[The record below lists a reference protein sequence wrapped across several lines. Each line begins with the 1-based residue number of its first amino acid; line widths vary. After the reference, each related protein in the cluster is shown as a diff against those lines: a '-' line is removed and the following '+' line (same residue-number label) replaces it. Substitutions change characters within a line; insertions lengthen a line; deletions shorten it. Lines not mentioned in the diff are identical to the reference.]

1 MKSNQERSNECLPPK
16 KREIPTTSLPSEVK
30 PVILSNENHR
40 ADNLTWLTS
49 TPSSQSSMG
58 GRHRPGGSSVEIGL
72 EQGLH
77 KAPSTGMD
85 YSPPSAPR
93 SVPVSTT
100 LPTVYSSALS
110 QSGTP
115 VSPVQYTHLQHTF
128 QFVGPQ
134 YSGPYAGFIP
144 SQLISPTANSA
155 TCAAASATAVATT
168 PSQRSQLEAY
178 STFLASMSSLSQQGH
193 KVEQHLVR
201 TPGLIAAGSPPPTQ
215 QNQYVHIASSPQST
229 VRNVSPPTI
238 PVHLHPHQTAIPHT
252 LTLGPS
258 SQVVVQYSDSSGHF
272 IARDPTKKAESSRL
286 QAMQAKDILNGEIE
300 KSRRY
305 GLSPSGDVSLIKA
318 GNKPAPHHYET
329 RHVVVHSSP
338 AEYSAR
344 DSSGIRA
351 SVMVVPNSSTPI
363 TEMEVQQATNRET
376 PPSVL
381 NDKGNLHLGK
391 PAHRSYALSPQQTM
405 GHEGVKAVATLSP
418 HTVIQT
424 THNASEQLP
433 VGLPATA
440 FYAGTQPPVIGYLS
454 SQQQAI
460 GYPGNLPQHLVI
472 PGTQPLLIPVGNA
485 DVESSGVAP
494 AIVTSSPQFA
504 AVPHTFVTT
513 AIPKSENFTA
523 EALATQPA
531 YQAAVVQAQI
541 HLPVVQSVTSP
552 TAAPPTLPPYFMK
565 GSIIQLA
572 NGELKKVEDLKTEDF
587 IQSAEISNDLKIDSS
602 TVERIEDSHNPGI
615 AVIQFAIGEH
625 RAQCHFKRQED
636 PQNCFSFTAFKSSVI
651 SLQCRLRASHLF
663 FSFMI
668 RKTVPGSEPVS
679 VEVMVE
685 YPFFV
690 FGQGWSSCCPERTSQ
705 LFDLPCSKLSVG
717 DVCISLT
724 LKNLKNGSIKKGQP
738 MDSASILLKH
748 SKNDSL
754 AGSRHRYVEQEN
766 GINQGSAQMLPENG
780 ELKFLDKIGLPA
792 APLLTKIEPS
802 KPTATRKRRWSAPET
817 RKLEKSEEEPPLT
830 LPKPSF
836 IPQEVKICIEGRS
849 NVGK

>member
-30 PVILSNENHR
+30 PVVLPNENHR
-40 ADNLTWLTS
+40 TDNLTWLSSTS
-49 TPSSQSSMG
+49 SSQSSMS

-72 EQGLH
+72 QQGLH
-77 KAPSTGMD
+77 KASSTGMD

-93 SVPVSTT
+93 SVPISTT
-100 LPTVYSSALS
+100 LPTVYSPALS

-178 STFLASMSSLSQQGH
+178 STFLASMSSLSQQGQ

-215 QNQYVHIASSPQST
+215 QNQYVHISSSPQST

-258 SQVVVQYSDSSGHF
+258 SQVVVQYSDSGGHF
-272 IARDPTKKAESSRL
+272 VTRDSTKKAESSRL
-286 QAMQAKDILNGEIE
+286 QAMQAKEILNGEIE

-305 GLSPSGDVSLIKA
+305 GLSPSGDVSLVKA

-363 TEMEVQQATNRET
+363 TEMEVQQATSRDT

-424 THNASEQLP
+424 THSASEQLP

-460 GYPGNLPQHLVI
+460 SYPGNLPQHLVI

-513 AIPKSENFTA
+513 TIPKSENFSA
-523 EALATQPA
+523 ESIATQPA
-531 YQAAVVQAQI
+531 YQAALVQAQI
-541 HLPVVQSVTSP
+541 HLPVVQSVASP

-602 TVERIEDSHNPGI
+602 TVERIEDSHNLGI
-615 AVIQFAIGEH
+615 AVIQFAVGEH
-625 RAQCHFKRQED
+625 RAQ
-636 PQNCFSFTAFKSSVI
+636 
-651 SLQCRLRASHLF
+651 
-663 FSFMI
+663 
-668 RKTVPGSEPVS
+668 VS
-679 VEVMVE
+679 VEVLVE

-690 FGQGWSSCCPERTSQ
+690 FGQGWSSCCPERTSH

-766 GINQGSAQMLPENG
+766 GINQGSAQMLSENG

-792 APLLTKIEPS
+792 APLLTKTEPS

>member
-30 PVILSNENHR
+30 PVVLPNENHR
-40 ADNLTWLTS
+40 TDNLTWLS
-49 TPSSQSSMG
+49 SAPSSQSSMS

-72 EQGLH
+72 QQGLH
-77 KAPSTGMD
+77 KASSTGMD

-93 SVPVSTT
+93 SVPISTT
-100 LPTVYSSALS
+100 LPTVYSPALS

-168 PSQRSQLEAY
+168 PSQRSQLDAY

-215 QNQYVHIASSPQST
+215 QNQYVHISSSPQSA

-258 SQVVVQYSDSSGHF
+258 SQVVVQYSDSGGHF
-272 IARDPTKKAESSRL
+272 VTRESTKKAESSRL
-286 QAMQAKDILNGEIE
+286 QAMQAKEILNGEIE

-305 GLSPSGDVSLIKA
+305 GLSPSGDLSLVKA

-363 TEMEVQQATNRET
+363 TEMEVQQATSRET

-405 GHEGVKAVATLSP
+405 SHEGVKAVATLSP

-424 THNASEQLP
+424 THSASEQLP
-433 VGLPATA
+433 VRLPATA

-513 AIPKSENFTA
+513 TIPKSENFSA
-523 EALATQPA
+523 ESIATQPA
-531 YQAAVVQAQI
+531 YQAALVQAQI
-541 HLPVVQSVTSP
+541 HLPVVQSVASP

-615 AVIQFAIGEH
+615 AVIQFAVGEH
-625 RAQCHFKRQED
+625 RAQ
-636 PQNCFSFTAFKSSVI
+636 
-651 SLQCRLRASHLF
+651 
-663 FSFMI
+663 
-668 RKTVPGSEPVS
+668 VS
-679 VEVMVE
+679 VEVLVE

-690 FGQGWSSCCPERTSQ
+690 FGQGWSSCCPERTSH

-766 GINQGSAQMLPENG
+766 GINQGSAQMLSENG

-792 APLLTKIEPS
+792 APLLTKTEPS

>member
-16 KREIPTTSLPSEVK
+16 KREIPATSLPSEVK
-30 PVILSNENHR
+30 PVLPNENHR
-40 ADNLTWLTS
+40 ADNLAWLPS
-49 TPSSQSSMG
+49 TPSGQSGLG
-58 GRHRPGGSSVEIGL
+58 GRHRPGGMSSVEAGL
-72 EQGLH
+72 QQGLH
-77 KAPSTGMD
+77 KSLSAGLD

-93 SVPVSTT
+93 SVPASTT
-100 LPTVYSSALS
+100 LPTVYSPALS

-134 YSGPYAGFIP
+134 YSGSYTGFIP

-155 TCAAASATAVATT
+155 TVAAATAVATT

-178 STFLASMSSLSQQGH
+178 STLLASMSGLSQQGH
-193 KVEQHLVR
+193 KVEPHLVR

-215 QNQYVHIASSPQST
+215 QNQYVHISSSSQSA

-238 PVHLHPHQTAIPHT
+238 PVPLHPHQTVIPHT

-258 SQVVVQYSDSSGHF
+258 SQVVVQYTDSGGHF
-272 IARDPTKKAESSRL
+272 VTRDPPKKPESSRL
-286 QAMQAKDILNGEIE
+286 QAMQAKEVLNGEIE

-305 GLSPSGDVSLIKA
+305 GISPSADLGLIKA

-338 AEYSAR
+338 AEYGVR
-344 DSSGIRA
+344 DSSGVRA
-351 SVMVVPNSSTPI
+351 SVMVVPNSSTP
-363 TEMEVQQATNRET
+363 TADMEVQQATNRAT
-376 PPSVL
+376 SPP
-381 NDKGNLHLGK
+381 
-391 PAHRSYALSPQQTM
+391 AL
-405 GHEGVKAVATLSP
+405 
-418 HTVIQT
+418 
-424 THNASEQLP
+424 
-433 VGLPATA
+433 
-440 FYAGTQPPVIGYLS
+440 
-454 SQQQAI
+454 
-460 GYPGNLPQHLVI
+460 
-472 PGTQPLLIPVGNA
+472 PGTQSLRIPVGGA
-485 DVESSGVAP
+485 DVEPSGVAP

-513 AIPKSENFTA
+513 AVPKSENFSA
-523 EALATQPA
+523 EPLTTQPA
-531 YQAAVVQAQI
+531 YQATMVQAQI
-541 HLPVVQSVTSP
+541 HLPVVQSIASP
-552 TAAPPTLPPYFMK
+552 AAAPPTLPPYFMK

-602 TVERIEDSHNPGI
+602 TVERIEDSHSPGI
-615 AVIQFAIGEH
+615 AVIQFAVGEH
-625 RAQCHFKRQED
+625 RAQ
-636 PQNCFSFTAFKSSVI
+636 
-651 SLQCRLRASHLF
+651 
-663 FSFMI
+663 
-668 RKTVPGSEPVS
+668 VS
-679 VEVMVE
+679 VEVLVE

-754 AGSRHRYVEQEN
+754 AGSRHRYAEQEN
-766 GINQGSAQMLPENG
+766 GINQGSAQMLAENG
-780 ELKFLDKIGLPA
+780 ELKFPDKIGLPA
-792 APLLTKIEPS
+792 APLLTKTEPS
-802 KPTATRKRRWSAPET
+802 KPPATRKRRWSAPET

>member
-16 KREIPTTSLPSEVK
+16 KREIPATSLPSEVK
-30 PVILSNENHR
+30 PLVVANENHR
-40 ADNLTWLTS
+40 ADNLTWLSNT
-49 TPSSQSSMG
+49 TSSQSSMG
-58 GRHRPGGSSVEIGL
+58 GRHRPGGTSAEIGL
-72 EQGLH
+72 QQGIGLH
-77 KAPSTGMD
+77 KSLSTGMD

-93 SVPVSTT
+93 SVPATTT
-100 LPTVYSSALS
+100 LPTVYPPPAHS
-110 QSGTP
+110 QSGMP

-134 YSGPYAGFIP
+134 YSGSYAGFIP
-144 SQLISPTANSA
+144 SPLISPTANSA
-155 TCAAASATAVATT
+155 TSAAASAAAVAAT

-178 STFLASMSSLSQQGH
+178 STLLASMSNLSQQGH

-201 TPGLIAAGSPPPTQ
+201 TPGLIAAGSPPPTPH
-215 QNQYVHIASSPQST
+215 NQYVHVSSSPQSG

-238 PVHLHPHQTAIPHT
+238 PVHMHPHQTVIPHT

-258 SQVVVQYSDSSGHF
+258 SQVVLQYTDSGGHF
-272 IARDPTKKAESSRL
+272 VTRDLTKKAESSRL
-286 QAMQAKDILNGEIE
+286 QAMQAKEILNGIE
-300 KSRRY
+300 KNRRY
-305 GLSPSGDVSLIKA
+305 GISTSTDMSLVKA

-338 AEYSAR
+338 AEYGAR
-344 DSSGIRA
+344 DSSGVRA
-351 SVMVVPNSSTPI
+351 SVMVVPNSSTP
-363 TEMEVQQATNRET
+363 TADMEVQQVTNRET
-376 PPSVL
+376 SPSAP
-381 NDKGNLHLGK
+381 NEKGNLHLGK
-391 PAHRSYALSPQQTM
+391 PAHRSY
-405 GHEGVKAVATLSP
+405 TLSP

-424 THNASEQLP
+424 SHSTSEQLP
-433 VGLPATA
+433 VGLSAAA
-440 FYAGTQPPVIGYLS
+440 FYTGTQPPVIGYLS

-460 GYPGNLPQHLVI
+460 GYPGNLPQHLMI

-485 DVESSGVAP
+485 DIESSGVAP

-504 AVPHTFVTT
+504 TVPHTFVTT
-513 AIPKSENFTA
+513 AIPKSDSFGA
-523 EALATQPA
+523 ESLATQSA

-541 HLPVVQSVTSP
+541 HLPVVQSVASS
-552 TAAPPTLPPYFMK
+552 ASAPPTLPPYFMK

-587 IQSAEISNDLKIDSS
+587 IQSAEISSDLKIDSS
-602 TVERIEDSHNPGI
+602 TVERIEDSHSPGI
-615 AVIQFAIGEH
+615 AVIQFAVGEH
-625 RAQCHFKRQED
+625 RAQ
-636 PQNCFSFTAFKSSVI
+636 
-651 SLQCRLRASHLF
+651 
-663 FSFMI
+663 
-668 RKTVPGSEPVS
+668 VS
-679 VEVMVE
+679 VEVLVE

-754 AGSRHRYVEQEN
+754 AGSRHKYAEQEN
-766 GINQGSAQMLPENG
+766 GINQGSAQKLSENG

-792 APLLTKIEPS
+792 APLLTKTEPS
-802 KPTATRKRRWSAPET
+802 KPMATRKRRWSAPET

>member
-16 KREIPTTSLPSEVK
+16 KREIPATSLPSEVK
-30 PVILSNENHR
+30 PLVLPNENHR
-40 ADNLTWLTS
+40 ADNLTWLSSTS
-49 TPSSQSSMG
+49 SSQSSMG
-58 GRHRPGGSSVEIGL
+58 GRHRPGGTSVEIGL
-72 EQGLH
+72 QQGLH
-77 KAPSTGMD
+77 KSLSTGMD

-93 SVPVSTT
+93 SVPATTT
-100 LPTVYSSALS
+100 LPTVYSPALS

-115 VSPVQYTHLQHTF
+115 VSPVQYTHLQPTF
-128 QFVGPQ
+128 QFVGPP

-144 SQLISPTANSA
+144 SQLISPTANSG
-155 TCAAASATAVATT
+155 TGAAASATAVATT

-178 STFLASMSSLSQQGH
+178 STLLASMSSLGQQGH

-201 TPGLIAAGSPPPTQ
+201 TPGLISAGSPPPTQ
-215 QNQYVHIASSPQST
+215 QNQYVHISGSPQSA
-229 VRNVSPPTI
+229 VRNISPPTI
-238 PVHLHPHQTAIPHT
+238 PVHMHPHQTVIPPT

-258 SQVVVQYSDSSGHF
+258 SQVVVQYTDSGGHF
-272 IARDPTKKAESSRL
+272 VTRDPIKKAESSRL
-286 QAMQAKDILNGEIE
+286 QAMQAKEILNGELE

-305 GLSPSGDVSLIKA
+305 GLSPSADMGLVKA

-329 RHVVVHSSP
+329 RHVVVHPSP
-338 AEYSAR
+338 AEYSTR
-344 DSSGIRA
+344 DSSGVRA
-351 SVMVVPNSSTPI
+351 SVMVVPNSSTP
-363 TEMEVQQATNRET
+363 TADMEVQQATHRET
-376 PPSVL
+376 SPSTL

-405 GHEGVKAVATLSP
+405 GHEGVKTIATLSP

-424 THNASEQLP
+424 THSASEQVP

-440 FYAGTQPPVIGYLS
+440 FYTGTQPPVIGYLS
-454 SQQQAI
+454 GQQQAI

-513 AIPKSENFTA
+513 AIPKNENYSV
-523 EALATQPA
+523 ESLATQPA

-541 HLPVVQSVTSP
+541 HLPVVQSVASP

-587 IQSAEISNDLKIDSS
+587 IQSAEISSDLKIDSS

-615 AVIQFAIGEH
+615 AVIQFAVGEH
-625 RAQCHFKRQED
+625 RAQ
-636 PQNCFSFTAFKSSVI
+636 
-651 SLQCRLRASHLF
+651 
-663 FSFMI
+663 
-668 RKTVPGSEPVS
+668 VS
-679 VEVMVE
+679 VEVLVE

-754 AGSRHRYVEQEN
+754 AGSRHRYAEQEN
-766 GINQGSAQMLPENG
+766 GINQGSAQMLAENG
-780 ELKFLDKIGLPA
+780 ELKFPDKIGLPA
-792 APLLTKIEPS
+792 APLLTKTEPS
-802 KPTATRKRRWSAPET
+802 KPTVTRKRRWSAPET